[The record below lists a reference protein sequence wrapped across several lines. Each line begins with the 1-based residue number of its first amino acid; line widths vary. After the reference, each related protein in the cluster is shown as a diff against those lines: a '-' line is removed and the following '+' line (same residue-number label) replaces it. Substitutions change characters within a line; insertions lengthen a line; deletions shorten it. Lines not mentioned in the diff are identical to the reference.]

1 MAKQGKAASLEAK
14 QGEKMIEVKLRF
26 WTNDISS
33 ERGKVLTKHAWAS
46 GVVRME
52 RNKSHGIEPGNPKP
66 FHSLLDVGA
75 VIEKVLIEHG
85 VVLHPSRRMKKY
97 MSERLDDLCR

>member
-1 MAKQGKAASLEAK
+1 MTTKQTAKAVKATE
-14 QGEKMIEVKLRF
+14 GERMIEVKIRF
-26 WTNDISS
+26 WTNNLAS
-33 ERGKVLTKHAWAS
+33 EEGKVVPKHAWTS

-52 RNKSHGIEPGNPKP
+52 RNSTHGIEPKSPKP

-85 VVLHPSRRMKKY
+85 IILHPGRKMEKY
-97 MSERLDDLCR
+97 IAG